1 VAAFLAMG
9 VYALGAYLGWAG
21 GGLGLLM
28 VLLAPWSDPKMRL
41 LMEAGVLLAAAA
53 GVSVHLTLNRL
64 EALQGLLGTLAL
76 NDPLTGLGNRRALE
90 LDYDRYRALA
100 QREGNALWVS
110 LWDLDGLKAVNDR
123 EGHAAG
129 DRHLQ
134 AFARVLKE
142 ELREGDGVYRVGG
155 DEFAALHLGLEGE
168 ALAERVRARF
178 PAVSVGFAEARG
190 SLEAALAEAD
200 AQMYRQKRLK

>member
-1 VAAFLAMG
+1 M
-9 VYALGAYLGWAG
+9 
-21 GGLGLLM
+21 
-28 VLLAPWSDPKMRL
+28 
-41 LMEAGVLLAAAA
+41 
-53 GVSVHLTLNRL
+53 SVHLTLNRL
-64 EALQGLLGTLAL
+64 EALQALLGTLAL

-178 PAVSVGFAEARG
+178 PAVSHHP
-190 SLEAALAEAD
+190 SLACAKLGAPVKRAEAD
-200 AQMYRQKRLK
+200 ARMYRQKRLK